1 MPSYDFWSVSMLLHW
16 VLMRD
21 EHSVE
26 RMLHQYS
33 DIIVGMPN
41 IKIQLLDQDGD
52 VIGEHDIQPT
62 SAKQPAKTWNDVI
75 AEYELDPPVPPAT
88 ENREFVNAMIRSLS
102 LTRATQDI
110 YSALQR
116 GALEGHARRNGS
128 GDVERIAPAEWTR
141 LRFSGIDGHDLAVPT
156 DVKGEPLA
164 LLRPIADYLSGSVH
178 PDEKPTVWVDPEF
191 AAVQAR
197 KEWPAIRAGQEVREP
212 EASDHALLRTGA
224 PGRPSSM
231 HLILS
236 EFDRRRSSNALEPSL
251 DNAAKALH
259 LWLRVTHPM
268 APPASWT
275 TIRDKIRQEYRGWKA
290 SQQRPAT
297 E

>member
-1 MPSYDFWSVSMLLHW
+1 L
-16 VLMRD
+16 
-21 EHSVE
+21 
-26 RMLHQYS
+26 
-33 DIIVGMPN
+33 N
-41 IKIQLLDQDGD
+41 QDGD

-75 AEYELDPPVPPAT
+75 AEYELNPPVPPT
-88 ENREFVNAMIRSLS
+88 TQNRELVSALIRSHS
-102 LTRATQDI
+102 LTAATQLI

-116 GALEGHARRNGS
+116 GTLEGYARRNGS

-141 LRFSGIDGHDLAVPT
+141 LRFSGIDGHDLAVPA

-164 LLRPIADYLSGSVH
+164 LMRPIADYLSGSVH
-178 PDEKPTVWVDPEF
+178 PDEKPSVWVDPEF

-212 EASDHALLRTGA
+212 EAGDHALFRTGA

-236 EFDRRRSSNALEPSL
+236 EFERRRSSNALEPSL
-251 DNAAKALH
+251 DMAAKALH
-259 LWLRVTHPM
+259 LWLKGTYPK
-268 APPASWT
+268 AAPASWT
-275 TIRDKIRQEYRGWKA
+275 TIRDRIRRDYRRWKE
-290 SQQRPAT
+290 SQ
-297 E
+297 

>member
-1 MPSYDFWSVSMLLHW
+1 MPSDDFWSVSMLLHW

-21 EHSVE
+21 EHAVE
-26 RMLHQYS
+26 RMLGQYS
-33 DIIVGMPN
+33 DILVGMPVFE
-41 IKIQLLDQDGD
+41 IQILDQNRN
-52 VIGEHDIQPT
+52 IILRHDIDPT
-62 SAKQPAKTWNDVI
+62 RANRPAKTWNDVI

-88 ENREFVNAMIRSLS
+88 ENRELVNALIRSME
-102 LTRATQDI
+102 LTKATQHI

-141 LRFSGIDGHDLAVPT
+141 LRFLGIDGHDLAVPT
-156 DVKGEPLA
+156 DVNGEPLG
-164 LLRPIADYLSGSVH
+164 LLRPMADYLSGSVH
-178 PDEKPTVWVDPEF
+178 PDEKPSVWVDPEF

-212 EASDHALLRTGA
+212 EASDHALFWTGA
-224 PGRPSSM
+224 PGRPTSM

-236 EFDRRRSSNALEPSL
+236 EFERRRSSNALEPSL
-251 DNAAKALH
+251 DLAAKALH
-259 LWLRVTHPM
+259 QWLKATYPK
-268 APPASWT
+268 AAPASWT
-275 TIRDKIRQEYRGWKA
+275 TIRDKIRQHYRRWKE
-290 SQQRPAT
+290 SQQRPSA